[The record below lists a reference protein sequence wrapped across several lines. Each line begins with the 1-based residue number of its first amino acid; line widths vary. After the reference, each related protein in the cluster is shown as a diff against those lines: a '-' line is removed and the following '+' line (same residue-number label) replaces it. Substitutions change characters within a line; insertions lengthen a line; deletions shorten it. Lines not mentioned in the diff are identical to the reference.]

1 MSQSA
6 TFSLEGDR
14 LRVSGDLGL
23 GSVADLWAR
32 SRPLFESGTP
42 PRLVDVSAVTRA
54 DSAGVALVV
63 EWFAMARAR
72 GTDLR
77 IEGVSPAMGDII
89 RLADLQELLPG
100 VPDS

>member
-1 MSQSA
+1 VSATA

-23 GSVADLWAR
+23 ATVADLWTR
-32 SRPLFESGTP
+32 SRALFEAETP

-54 DSAGVALVV
+54 DSAGVALLV

-72 GTDLR
+72 GSELR

-89 RLADLQELLPG
+89 HLADLQALLPG
-100 VPDS
+100 VMES